1 VIPAG
6 LRLEVA
12 TLEDAREFAEVMSL
26 ADQFFTPGAEPVGP
40 LEAEEILSG
49 YIDSVEARKTI
60 DRASGRAQAFIT
72 VHPDYSR
79 KRIYCDNWQRPGA
92 NLEKTSLEISLE
104 LARGIGREFDL
115 WIGTNAKDLGYIQA
129 LTKREFNLLRTYHG
143 LKAEITNHPYP
154 KLKNGLEMLLI
165 SEDEKKIW
173 WATHQDSFSKH
184 FGFVPRPFEEW
195 KAMIDKAVGI
205 DLNARWVLYLEG
217 QAVGFIEC
225 SDIKKDVGAGFVDGI
240 GVIQSQQGNGYG
252 ELMLRWAFAYYSSIG
267 RKSLE
272 LNVDTGNES
281 GALRLYEKLGF
292 KVKSSWQHF
301 ENKNW
306 ANL

>member
-1 VIPAG
+1 MIPAE
-6 LRLEVA
+6 LSLEVA
-12 TLEDAREFAEVMSL
+12 TLDDAKDLAEIMTL
-26 ADQFFTPGAEPVGP
+26 ADQSFTPGAEIVGIT
-40 LEAEEILSG
+40 EAEEILNG
-49 YIDSVEARKTI
+49 YIDSVQARKI
-60 DRASGRAQAFIT
+60 VDRASGKAKAFIT
-72 VHPDYSR
+72 VHPDSSR
-79 KRIYCDNWQRPGA
+79 QRIYCDTWQRPGA
-92 NLEKTSLEISLE
+92 NLEGASLGISLE
-104 LARGIGREFDL
+104 LARGMSSEFDL
-115 WIGTNAKDLGYIQA
+115 WIGTNSKDLGYIQA
-129 LTKREFNLLRTYHG
+129 LTKRGFNLLRTYHG
-143 LKAEITNHPYP
+143 LKAEISNHPFP
-154 KLKNGLEMLLI
+154 KLENGLEMRLI

-252 ELMLRWAFAYYSSIG
+252 ELMLRWAFAYYASIA
-267 RKSLE
+267 RQSLE

-292 KVKSSWQHF
+292 NVKSSWQHF
-301 ENKNW
+301 ENKDW
-306 ANL
+306 ATL

>member
-1 VIPAG
+1 MIPAE
-6 LRLEVA
+6 LSLEVA

-26 ADQFFTPGAEPVGP
+26 ADQFFTPAAEPVGP
-40 LEAEEILSG
+40 LEAEEMLSG
-49 YIDSVEARKTI
+49 YIDSVEARKII
-60 DRASGRAQAFIT
+60 DKASGRAQAFIT
-72 VHPDYSR
+72 VHPDSSR

-92 NLEKTSLEISLE
+92 NLERASLEISLE
-104 LARGIGREFDL
+104 IARGISREFDL
-115 WIGTNAKDLGYIQA
+115 WIGTNSKDLGYIQA
-129 LTKREFNLLRTYHG
+129 LTNRGFNLLRTYHG

-154 KLKNGLEMLLI
+154 KLENGLEMRLI

-252 ELMLRWAFAYYSSIG
+252 ELMLRWAFAYYASIG

-292 KVKSSWQHF
+292 KEKSSWQHF
-301 ENKNW
+301 ENKAW

>member
-1 VIPAG
+1 MIPAE
-6 LRLEVA
+6 LSLEVA
-12 TLEDAREFAEVMSL
+12 TLDDAKDLAEIMTL
-26 ADQFFTPGAEPVGP
+26 ADQSFTPGAEIVGIT
-40 LEAEEILSG
+40 EAEEILNG
-49 YIDSVEARKTI
+49 YIDSVQARKI
-60 DRASGRAQAFIT
+60 VDRASGKAKAFIT
-72 VHPDYSR
+72 VHPDSSR
-79 KRIYCDNWQRPGA
+79 QRIYCDTWQRPGA
-92 NLEKTSLEISLE
+92 NLEGASLGISLE
-104 LARGIGREFDL
+104 LARGMSSEFDL
-115 WIGTNAKDLGYIQA
+115 WIGTNSKDLGYIQA
-129 LTKREFNLLRTYHG
+129 LTKRGFNLLRTYHG
-143 LKAEITNHPYP
+143 LKAEISNHPFP
-154 KLKNGLEMLLI
+154 KLENGLEMRLI

-252 ELMLRWAFAYYSSIG
+252 ELMLRWAFAYYASIA
-267 RKSLE
+267 RQSLE

-292 KVKSSWQHF
+292 NVKSSWQHF
-301 ENKNW
+301 ENKDW
-306 ANL
+306 ARL

>member
-1 VIPAG
+1 MIPAD
-6 LRLEVA
+6 LSIEVA
-12 TLEDAREFAEVMSL
+12 TLDDAKELAEIMSL
-26 ADQFFTPGAEPVGP
+26 ADQFFTPGSESVGQT
-40 LEAEEILSG
+40 EAEEILNG
-49 YIDSVEARKTI
+49 YIDSVEARKVI
-60 DRASGRAQAFIT
+60 DRASGKAQAFIT
-72 VHPDYSR
+72 VHPDSSR
-79 KRIYCDNWQRPGA
+79 KRIYGDTWQRPHS
-92 NLEKTSLEISLE
+92 NLDMASLEVTLE
-104 LARGIGREFDL
+104 IARGISRDFDL
-115 WIGTNAKDLGYIQA
+115 WIGTNSKDLGYIQA
-129 LTKREFNLLRTYHG
+129 LTNRGFNLLRTYHG

-154 KLKNGLEMLLI
+154 QLESGLEMRLI
-165 SEDEKKIW
+165 NEDEKKIW

-252 ELMLRWAFAYYSSIG
+252 ELMLRWAFAYYSSIS

-292 KVKSSWQHF
+292 KAKSSWQHY
-301 ENKNW
+301 ENKTW
-306 ANL
+306 VKL

>member
-1 VIPAG
+1 MIPAE
-6 LRLEVA
+6 LSLEVA
-12 TLEDAREFAEVMSL
+12 TLDDAKDLAEIMTL
-26 ADQFFTPGAEPVGP
+26 ADQSFTPGAEIVGIT
-40 LEAEEILSG
+40 EAEEILNG
-49 YIDSVEARKTI
+49 YIDSVQARKI
-60 DRASGRAQAFIT
+60 VDRASGKAKAFIT
-72 VHPDYSR
+72 VHPDSSR
-79 KRIYCDNWQRPGA
+79 QRIYCDTWQRPGT
-92 NLEKTSLEISLE
+92 NLEGASLGISLE
-104 LARGIGREFDL
+104 LARGMSSEFDL
-115 WIGTNAKDLGYIQA
+115 WIGTNSKDLGYIQA
-129 LTKREFNLLRTYHG
+129 LTKRGFNLLRTYHG
-143 LKAEITNHPYP
+143 LKAEISNHPFP
-154 KLKNGLEMLLI
+154 KLENGLEMRLI

-252 ELMLRWAFAYYSSIG
+252 ELMLRWAFAYYASIA
-267 RKSLE
+267 RQSLE

-292 KVKSSWQHF
+292 NVKSSWQHF
-301 ENKNW
+301 ENKDW
-306 ANL
+306 ARL

>member
-1 VIPAG
+1 MIPAE
-6 LRLEVA
+6 LSLEA
-12 TLEDAREFAEVMSL
+12 ASLDDAKELAEIMTL
-26 ADQFFTPGAEPVGP
+26 ADQFFTPGAEIVGP
-40 LEAEEILSG
+40 TEAEEILNG
-49 YIDSVEARKTI
+49 YIDSVQARKII
-60 DRASGRAQAFIT
+60 DRTSGKAQAFIT
-72 VHPDYSR
+72 VHPDNSR
-79 KRIYCDNWQRPGA
+79 KRIYCDTWQRPGA
-92 NLEKTSLEISLE
+92 NLEGASLEISLE
-104 LARGIGREFDL
+104 LAKGMSSEFDL
-115 WIGTNAKDLGYIQA
+115 WIGTNAKDLSYIQA
-129 LTKREFNLLRTYHG
+129 LTKRGFNLLRTYHG
-143 LKAEITNHPYP
+143 LKAEIANHPYP
-154 KLKNGLEMLLI
+154 KLENGLEMRLI

-205 DLNARWVLYLEG
+205 DLNARWILYLEG

-252 ELMLRWAFAYYSSIG
+252 ELMLSWAFAYYASIA
-267 RKSLE
+267 RQSLE

-301 ENKNW
+301 ENKDW
-306 ANL
+306 AML

>member
-1 VIPAG
+1 MIPAE
-6 LRLEVA
+6 LSLEA
-12 TLEDAREFAEVMSL
+12 ASLDDAKDLAEIMTL
-26 ADQFFTPGAEPVGP
+26 ADQFFAPGAEIVGVT
-40 LEAEEILSG
+40 EAEEILNG
-49 YIDSVEARKTI
+49 YIDSVQARKI
-60 DRASGRAQAFIT
+60 IERATGKAQAFIT
-72 VHPDYSR
+72 VHPDNSR
-79 KRIYCDNWQRPGA
+79 KRIYCDTWQRPGA
-92 NLEKTSLEISLE
+92 NLEGASLEISLE
-104 LARGIGREFDL
+104 LARGMSSEFDL

-129 LTKREFNLLRTYHG
+129 LMKRGFNLLRTYHG

-154 KLKNGLEMLLI
+154 KLEKGLEMRLI

-205 DLNARWVLYLEG
+205 DLNARWVLYLQG

-252 ELMLRWAFAYYSSIG
+252 ELMLRWAFAYYASIA
-267 RKSLE
+267 RSALE

-292 KVKSSWQHF
+292 SVKSSWQHF
-301 ENKNW
+301 ENKDW
-306 ANL
+306 ATL

>member
-1 VIPAG
+1 MIPAG
-6 LRLEVA
+6 LSLEVA

-40 LEAEEILSG
+40 LEAEEMLSG
-49 YIDSVEARKTI
+49 YIDSVEARKII

-72 VHPDYSR
+72 VHPDNSR
-79 KRIYCDNWQRPGA
+79 KRIYCDSWQRPGA
-92 NLEKTSLEISLE
+92 NLEETSLEISLE
-104 LARGIGREFDL
+104 IARGISSEFDL
-115 WIGTNAKDLGYIQA
+115 WIGTNSKDLGYIQA
-129 LTKREFNLLRTYHG
+129 LHNRGFNSLRTYHG
-143 LKAEITNHPYP
+143 LKAEITSHSYP
-154 KLKNGLEMLLI
+154 QLKDGLEMRLI
-165 SEDEKKIW
+165 SDNEKKIW

-184 FGFVPRPFEEW
+184 FGFLPRPFQEW
-195 KAMIDKAVGI
+195 KAMIDKAVGV
-205 DLNARWVLYLEG
+205 DLNARWILYLKG

-225 SDIKKDVGAGFVDGI
+225 SDIKKDIGAGFVDGI

-267 RKSLE
+267 RKSIE
-272 LNVDTGNES
+272 LSVDTGNES

-292 KVKSSWQHF
+292 KAKSSWQHF
-301 ENKNW
+301 ENKAW

>member
-1 VIPAG
+1 MIPAE
-6 LRLEVA
+6 LSLEVA
-12 TLEDAREFAEVMSL
+12 TLDGAKDLAEIMTL
-26 ADQFFTPGAEPVGP
+26 ADQFFTPGAEIVG
-40 LEAEEILSG
+40 LTEAEEILNG
-49 YIDSVEARKTI
+49 YIDSVQARKI
-60 DRASGRAQAFIT
+60 VDRASGKAQAFIT
-72 VHPDYSR
+72 VHPDNSR
-79 KRIYCDNWQRPGA
+79 KRIYCDTWQRPGA
-92 NLEKTSLEISLE
+92 NLEGASLEISLE
-104 LARGIGREFDL
+104 LARGMSSEFDL
-115 WIGTNAKDLGYIQA
+115 WVGTNSKDLGYIQA
-129 LTKREFNLLRTYHG
+129 LTKQGFNLLRTYHV

-154 KLKNGLEMLLI
+154 KLENGLVMRLI

-252 ELMLRWAFAYYSSIG
+252 ELMLRWAFAYYASIG

-292 KVKSSWQHF
+292 KEKSSWQHF
-301 ENKNW
+301 ENKAW

>member
-1 VIPAG
+1 MIPAE
-6 LRLEVA
+6 LSLEVA

-26 ADQFFTPGAEPVGP
+26 ADQFFTPAAEPVGP
-40 LEAEEILSG
+40 LEAEEMLSG
-49 YIDSVEARKTI
+49 YIDSVEARKII

-72 VHPDYSR
+72 VHPDSSR
-79 KRIYCDNWQRPGA
+79 KRIYCDNWQRPDA
-92 NLEKTSLEISLE
+92 SLERASLEISLE
-104 LARGIGREFDL
+104 IARGISREFDL
-115 WIGTNAKDLGYIQA
+115 WIGTNSKDLGYIQA
-129 LTKREFNLLRTYHG
+129 LTNRGFNLLRTYHG

-154 KLKNGLEMLLI
+154 KLENGLEMRLI

-205 DLNARWVLYLEG
+205 DLNASWVLYLEG

-252 ELMLRWAFAYYSSIG
+252 ELMLRWAFAYYASIA
-267 RKSLE
+267 RQSLE

-292 KVKSSWQHF
+292 KEKSSWQHF
-301 ENKNW
+301 ENKAW

>member
-1 VIPAG
+1 MIPAE
-6 LRLEVA
+6 LSLEVA
-12 TLEDAREFAEVMSL
+12 TLDGAKDLAEIMTL
-26 ADQFFTPGAEPVGP
+26 ADQFFTPGAEIVG
-40 LEAEEILSG
+40 LTEAEEILNG
-49 YIDSVEARKTI
+49 YIDSVQARKI
-60 DRASGRAQAFIT
+60 VDRASGKAQAFIT
-72 VHPDYSR
+72 VHPDNSR
-79 KRIYCDNWQRPGA
+79 KRIYCDTWQRPGA
-92 NLEKTSLEISLE
+92 NLEGASLEISLE
-104 LARGIGREFDL
+104 LARGMSSEFDL
-115 WIGTNAKDLGYIQA
+115 WVGTNAKDLGYIQA
-129 LTKREFNLLRTYHG
+129 LTKQGFNLLRTYHV

-154 KLKNGLEMLLI
+154 KLENGLEMRLI

-205 DLNARWVLYLEG
+205 DLNARWVLFLEG

-252 ELMLRWAFAYYSSIG
+252 ELMLRWAFAYYASIG

-292 KVKSSWQHF
+292 KEKSSWQHF
-301 ENKNW
+301 ENKAW

>member
-1 VIPAG
+1 MIPAE
-6 LRLEVA
+6 LSLEIA
-12 TLEDAREFAEVMSL
+12 TLDDAKDLAEIMTL
-26 ADQFFTPGAEPVGP
+26 ADQFFTPGAESVGP

-49 YIDSVEARKTI
+49 YIDSVEARKII
-60 DRASGRAQAFIT
+60 DKASGRAQAFIT
-72 VHPDYSR
+72 VHPDNSR
-79 KRIYCDNWQRPGA
+79 KRIYCDNLQRPGA
-92 NLEKTSLEISLE
+92 NLERASLEISLE
-104 LARGIGREFDL
+104 IAQGISREFDL
-115 WIGTNAKDLGYIQA
+115 WIGTNSKDISYIQA
-129 LTKREFNLLRTYHG
+129 LNERGFNLLRTYHG
-143 LKAEITNHPYP
+143 LIAEITNHPYP
-154 KLKNGLEMLLI
+154 KLENGLEMRLI

-205 DLNARWVLYLEG
+205 DLNARWVLYLKG

-252 ELMLRWAFAYYSSIG
+252 ELMLRWAFAYYSSIA
-267 RKSLE
+267 RSALE

-301 ENKNW
+301 ENKAW

>member
-1 VIPAG
+1 MIPAD
-6 LRLEVA
+6 LSIEVA
-12 TLEDAREFAEVMSL
+12 TLDDAKDLAEIMTL
-26 ADQFFTPGAEPVGP
+26 ADQFFTPGAEIVG
-40 LEAEEILSG
+40 LTEAEEILNG
-49 YIDSVEARKTI
+49 YIDSVQVRKIIERGT
-60 DRASGRAQAFIT
+60 GKAQAFIT
-72 VHPDYSR
+72 VHPDNSR
-79 KRIYCDNWQRPGA
+79 KRIYCDTWQRPGA
-92 NLEKTSLEISLE
+92 NLDDASLEISLE
-104 LARGIGREFDL
+104 LARGMNSEFDL
-115 WIGTNAKDLGYIQA
+115 WIGTNAKDLVYIQA
-129 LTKREFNLLRTYHG
+129 LTKRGFILLRTYHG

-154 KLKNGLEMLLI
+154 KLENGLEMRLI
-165 SEDEKKIW
+165 SDDEKKIW

-225 SDIKKDVGAGFVDGI
+225 SDIKKEVGAGFVDGI

-252 ELMLRWAFAYYSSIG
+252 ELMLRWAFAYYSSIS

-292 KVKSSWQHF
+292 KAKSSWQHY
-301 ENKNW
+301 ENKTW
-306 ANL
+306 MKL

>member
-1 VIPAG
+1 MIPAE
-6 LRLEVA
+6 LSLEIA
-12 TLEDAREFAEVMSL
+12 TLDDAKDLAEIMTL
-26 ADQFFTPGAEPVGP
+26 ADQFFTPGAESVGP

-49 YIDSVEARKTI
+49 YIDSVEARKII
-60 DRASGRAQAFIT
+60 DKASGRAQAFIT
-72 VHPDYSR
+72 VHPDNSR
-79 KRIYCDNWQRPGA
+79 KRIYCDNLQRPGA
-92 NLEKTSLEISLE
+92 NLERASLEISLE
-104 LARGIGREFDL
+104 IAQGISREFDL
-115 WIGTNAKDLGYIQA
+115 WIGTNSKDISYIQA
-129 LTKREFNLLRTYHG
+129 LNERGFNLLRTYHG

-154 KLKNGLEMLLI
+154 KLESGLEMRLI

-205 DLNARWVLYLEG
+205 DLNARWVLYLKG

-252 ELMLRWAFAYYSSIG
+252 ELMLRWAFAYYSSIA
-267 RKSLE
+267 RSALE

-301 ENKNW
+301 ENKAW

>member
-1 VIPAG
+1 MIPAG
-6 LRLEVA
+6 LSLELA
-12 TLEDAREFAEVMSL
+12 TREDAKEFAEVMSL

-40 LEAEEILSG
+40 LEAEEMLSG
-49 YIDSVEARKTI
+49 YIDSVEARKII

-72 VHPDYSR
+72 VHPDNSR

-92 NLEKTSLEISLE
+92 NLEETSLEISLE
-104 LARGIGREFDL
+104 IAQGISREFDL
-115 WIGTNAKDLGYIQA
+115 WIGTNSKDLGYIKA
-129 LTKREFNLLRTYHG
+129 LSNRGFNSLRTYHG

-154 KLKNGLEMLLI
+154 QLESGLEMRLI
-165 SEDEKKIW
+165 NEDEKKIW

-184 FGFVPRPFEEW
+184 FGFLPRPFEEW
-195 KAMIDKAVGI
+195 KAMMDKAVGI
-205 DLNARWVLYLEG
+205 DLNARWILYLKG

-292 KVKSSWQHF
+292 KEKSSWQHF
-301 ENKNW
+301 ENKAW

>member
-1 VIPAG
+1 MIPAE
-6 LRLEVA
+6 LSLEA
-12 TLEDAREFAEVMSL
+12 ASLDDAKDFAEIMTL
-26 ADQFFTPGAEPVGP
+26 ADQFFTPGAEIVGP
-40 LEAEEILSG
+40 TEAEEILNG
-49 YIDSVEARKTI
+49 YIDSVQARKI
-60 DRASGRAQAFIT
+60 VDRASGKAQAFIT
-72 VHPDYSR
+72 VHPDNSR
-79 KRIYCDNWQRPGA
+79 KRIYCDTWQRPGA
-92 NLEKTSLEISLE
+92 NLEGASLEISLE
-104 LARGIGREFDL
+104 LARGMSSEFDL

-129 LTKREFNLLRTYHG
+129 LTKRGFKLLRTYHG
-143 LKAEITNHPYP
+143 LKAEIANHPYP
-154 KLKNGLEMLLI
+154 KLEKGLEMRLI

-195 KAMIDKAVGI
+195 KAMIDKAVGV

-252 ELMLRWAFAYYSSIG
+252 ELMLRWAFAYYASIA
-267 RKSLE
+267 RQSLE

-292 KVKSSWQHF
+292 NVKSSWQHF
-301 ENKNW
+301 ENKGW
-306 ANL
+306 ATL

>member
-1 VIPAG
+1 MIPAG
-6 LRLEVA
+6 LSLEVA
-12 TLEDAREFAEVMSL
+12 TLEDAKEFAEVMSL

-40 LEAEEILSG
+40 LEAEEMLSG
-49 YIDSVEARKTI
+49 YIDSVEARKII

-72 VHPDYSR
+72 VHPDNSR

-92 NLEKTSLEISLE
+92 NLEETSLEISLE
-104 LARGIGREFDL
+104 IAQGISREFDL
-115 WIGTNAKDLGYIQA
+115 WIGTNSKDLGYIQA
-129 LTKREFNLLRTYHG
+129 LTNRGFNLLRTYYG

-154 KLKNGLEMLLI
+154 KLENGLEMRLV

-184 FGFVPRPFEEW
+184 FGFLPRPFEEW
-195 KAMIDKAVGI
+195 KAMMDKAVGI
-205 DLNARWVLYLEG
+205 DLNARWILYLKG

-292 KVKSSWQHF
+292 KEKSSWQHF
-301 ENKNW
+301 ENKAW

>member
-1 VIPAG
+1 MIPAE
-6 LRLEVA
+6 LSLEVA
-12 TLEDAREFAEVMSL
+12 TLDDAKDLAEIMTL
-26 ADQFFTPGAEPVGP
+26 ADQSFTPGAEIVGIT
-40 LEAEEILSG
+40 EAEEILNG
-49 YIDSVEARKTI
+49 YIDSVQARKI
-60 DRASGRAQAFIT
+60 VDRASGKAKAFIT
-72 VHPDYSR
+72 VHPDSSR
-79 KRIYCDNWQRPGA
+79 QRIYCDTWQRPGA
-92 NLEKTSLEISLE
+92 NLEGASLGISLE
-104 LARGIGREFDL
+104 LARGMSSEFDL
-115 WIGTNAKDLGYIQA
+115 WIGTNSKDLGYIQA
-129 LTKREFNLLRTYHG
+129 LTKRGFNSLRTYHG
-143 LKAEITNHPYP
+143 LKAEISNHPFP
-154 KLKNGLEMLLI
+154 KLENGLEMRLI

-252 ELMLRWAFAYYSSIG
+252 ELMLRWAFAYYASIA
-267 RKSLE
+267 RQSLE

-292 KVKSSWQHF
+292 NVKSSWQHF
-301 ENKNW
+301 ENKDW
-306 ANL
+306 ATL

>member
-1 VIPAG
+1 MIPAE
-6 LRLEVA
+6 LSLEA
-12 TLEDAREFAEVMSL
+12 ASLDDAKDLAEIMTL
-26 ADQFFTPGAEPVGP
+26 ADQFFTPGAEIVGP
-40 LEAEEILSG
+40 TEAEEILNG
-49 YIDSVEARKTI
+49 YIDSVQACKI
-60 DRASGRAQAFIT
+60 VDRASGKAQAFIT
-72 VHPDYSR
+72 VHPDNSR
-79 KRIYCDNWQRPGA
+79 KRIYCDTWQRPGA
-92 NLEKTSLEISLE
+92 NLEGASLEISLE
-104 LARGIGREFDL
+104 LARGMSSEFDL

-129 LTKREFNLLRTYHG
+129 LMKRGFNLLRTYHG

-154 KLKNGLEMLLI
+154 KLEKGLEMRLI

-205 DLNARWVLYLEG
+205 DLNARWVLYLQG

-252 ELMLRWAFAYYSSIG
+252 ELMLRWAFAYYASIA
-267 RKSLE
+267 RQSLE

-301 ENKNW
+301 ENKDW
-306 ANL
+306 AML

>member
-1 VIPAG
+1 MIPAG
-6 LRLEVA
+6 LSLEVA

-40 LEAEEILSG
+40 LEAEEMLSG
-49 YIDSVEARKTI
+49 YIDSVEARKII

-72 VHPDYSR
+72 VHPDNSR
-79 KRIYCDNWQRPGA
+79 KRIYCDSWQRPGA
-92 NLEKTSLEISLE
+92 NLEETSLEISLE
-104 LARGIGREFDL
+104 IARGISSEFDL
-115 WIGTNAKDLGYIQA
+115 WIGTNSKDLGYIQA
-129 LTKREFNLLRTYHG
+129 LHNRGFNSLRTYHG
-143 LKAEITNHPYP
+143 LKAEITSHSYP
-154 KLKNGLEMLLI
+154 HLEVGLEMRLI

-184 FGFVPRPFEEW
+184 FGFLPRPFQEW
-195 KAMIDKAVGI
+195 KAMIDKAVGV
-205 DLNARWVLYLEG
+205 DLNARWILYLKG

-225 SDIKKDVGAGFVDGI
+225 SDIKKDIEAGFVDGI

-267 RKSLE
+267 RKSIE
-272 LNVDTGNES
+272 LSVDTGNES

-292 KVKSSWQHF
+292 KAKSSWQHF
-301 ENKNW
+301 ENKAW

>member
-1 VIPAG
+1 MIPAD
-6 LRLEVA
+6 LSIEVA
-12 TLEDAREFAEVMSL
+12 TLDDANELAEIMSL
-26 ADQFFTPGAEPVGP
+26 ADQFFTPGAEAIG
-40 LEAEEILSG
+40 LTEAEEILNG
-49 YIDSVEARKTI
+49 YIDSVEARKVI
-60 DRASGRAQAFIT
+60 DRASGKAQAFIT
-72 VHPDYSR
+72 VHPDSSR
-79 KRIYCDNWQRPGA
+79 NRIYGDTWQRPHS
-92 NLEKTSLEISLE
+92 NLDMASLE
-104 LARGIGREFDL
+104 LTLEIARGISRDFDL
-115 WIGTNAKDLGYIQA
+115 WIGTNSKDLGYIQA
-129 LTKREFNLLRTYHG
+129 LSNRGFNLLRTYHG

-154 KLKNGLEMLLI
+154 QLESGLEMRLI
-165 SEDEKKIW
+165 NEDEKKIW

-252 ELMLRWAFAYYSSIG
+252 ELMLRWAFAYYSSIS

-292 KVKSSWQHF
+292 KAKSSWKHY
-301 ENKNW
+301 ENKTW
-306 ANL
+306 MKL

>member
-1 VIPAG
+1 MIPAE
-6 LRLEVA
+6 LSLEVA
-12 TLEDAREFAEVMSL
+12 TLDDGKDLAEIMTL
-26 ADQFFTPGAEPVGP
+26 ADQSFTPGAEIVGIT
-40 LEAEEILSG
+40 EAEEILNG
-49 YIDSVEARKTI
+49 YIDSVQARKI
-60 DRASGRAQAFIT
+60 VDRASGKAKAFIT
-72 VHPDYSR
+72 VHPDSSR
-79 KRIYCDNWQRPGA
+79 QRIYCDTWQRPGA
-92 NLEKTSLEISLE
+92 NLEGASLGISLE
-104 LARGIGREFDL
+104 LARGMSSEFDL
-115 WIGTNAKDLGYIQA
+115 WIGTNSKDLGYIQA
-129 LTKREFNLLRTYHG
+129 LTKRGFNSLRTYHG
-143 LKAEITNHPYP
+143 LKAEISNHPFP
-154 KLKNGLEMLLI
+154 KLENGLEMRLI

-252 ELMLRWAFAYYSSIG
+252 ELMLRWAFAYYASIA
-267 RKSLE
+267 RQSLE

-292 KVKSSWQHF
+292 NVKSSWQHF
-301 ENKNW
+301 ENKDW
-306 ANL
+306 ATL

>member
-1 VIPAG
+1 MIPAE
-6 LRLEVA
+6 LSLEVA
-12 TLEDAREFAEVMSL
+12 TLEDAKEFAEIMSL
-26 ADQFFTPGAEPVGP
+26 VDQFFTPGAEPVGEA
-40 LEAEEILSG
+40 EAEEILNG
-49 YIDSVEARKTI
+49 YIDSVEARKII
-60 DRASGRAQAFIT
+60 DSESGQALCFIT
-72 VHPDYSR
+72 VHPDNSR
-79 KRIYCDNWQRPGA
+79 KRIYCDTWQRPGA
-92 NLEKTSLEISLE
+92 NLESTSLEISLE
-104 LARGIGREFDL
+104 IARGISREFDL
-115 WIGTNAKDLGYIQA
+115 WIGTNSKDLGYIQA
-129 LTKREFNLLRTYHG
+129 LTNRGFNLLRTYHG

-154 KLKNGLEMLLI
+154 KLEDGLEMRLI
-165 SEDEKKIW
+165 SDNEKNIW

-184 FGFVPRPFEEW
+184 FGFLPRPFEEW
-195 KAMIDKAVGI
+195 KAMMDKAVGI
-205 DLNARWVLYLEG
+205 DLNARWILYLKG

-252 ELMLRWAFAYYSSIG
+252 ELMLRWAFAYYASIG

-292 KVKSSWQHF
+292 KEKSSWQHF
-301 ENKNW
+301 ENKAW

>member
-1 VIPAG
+1 MIPAE
-6 LRLEVA
+6 LSLEVA
-12 TLEDAREFAEVMSL
+12 ILDDAKDLAEIMTL
-26 ADQFFTPGAEPVGP
+26 ADQFFTPGAEIVG
-40 LEAEEILSG
+40 LTEAEEILNG
-49 YIDSVEARKTI
+49 YIDSVQARKI
-60 DRASGRAQAFIT
+60 IERATGKAQAFIT
-72 VHPDYSR
+72 VHPDNSR
-79 KRIYCDNWQRPGA
+79 KRIYCDTWQKPGA
-92 NLEKTSLEISLE
+92 NLEGASLEISLE
-104 LARGIGREFDL
+104 LARGMSSEFDL
-115 WIGTNAKDLGYIQA
+115 WVGTNAKDLVYIQA
-129 LTKREFNLLRTYHG
+129 LIKRGFNLLRTYHG

-154 KLKNGLEMLLI
+154 KLENGLEMRLI

-252 ELMLRWAFAYYSSIG
+252 ELMLRWAFAYYASIA
-267 RKSLE
+267 RSALE

-301 ENKNW
+301 ENKDW